1 MSYSKLIDTNLT
13 RAFNKLKDLAKVA
26 TVTKHTDVEFN
37 FGSAEKTSST
47 QTISFKVVIIS
58 SKTDSVKT
66 NTETSQILFKREGV
80 GDLTT
85 YDEIVID
92 GVSYKV
98 GKSLKNDGY
107 VALVTIV
114 REL

>member
-1 MSYSKLIDTNLT
+1 MSYSRLIDTNLT

-26 TVTKHTDVEFN
+26 TVTKHTDVEFD
-37 FGSAEKTSST
+37 FSAGEKTSST
-47 QTISFKVVIIS
+47 TTITFKAVVLS

-66 NTETSQILFKREGV
+66 NTETTQILFKREDV

-85 YDEIVID
+85 FDEVVVD

-98 GKSLKNDGY
+98 GKAMKNNGY
-107 VALVTIV
+107 VSLATLV
-114 REL
+114 RDL